1 MKNLL
6 LMLCLCIAATAWS
19 QESMQ
24 ATQKV
29 AQSFLA
35 QNEKA
40 IVSLGNAIPEEKYG
54 WKPAEGVRS
63 VGEVLLHVAQG
74 NYYLLMNI
82 GIPPPATI
90 DMMGMEK
97 IQGKAKIIETLEAS
111 FKFVNDNIL
120 SIKDNQLNDK
130 VKFPWAEMSKHAAL
144 YLMVD
149 HTGEHKGQLI
159 AYARSNGVV
168 PPWSN

>member
-1 MKNLL
+1 
-6 LMLCLCIAATAWS
+6 
-19 QESMQ
+19 MQ

-120 SIKDNQLNDK
+120 SIKDNQLTDK